1 MASKNVSKQE
11 HIKIS
16 ISNQIRDFLENMR
29 PTGSEWEAVFQ
40 ELHALIFQVIE
51 ETEQSLRTQVLEKAA
66 DQLSAEQLLEKF
78 SPSLPE
84 AQKIEI
90 HLWLGRNYEKL
101 GAWDKALEV
110 YQQVVSFCDA
120 PESFGQKAEALRW
133 IGHIQSMKNEW
144 KQALKS
150 YQESLTLCLKIGDQH
165 GEINGYNSLGI
176 FHFEQGALDEA
187 ATYWDKALELAERFD
202 MPELSAQINNNLGAL
217 ANTRGHPEQALAY
230 YGESVPRFEK
240 IGNSRGLAETYHNM
254 AMTYSDL
261 QRWSEAGVC
270 YDKSYQLARG
280 NWRCAAAGDH
290 QIKPGKA
297 VSGHPGLADCRGS
310 VQAGVAH
317 VPAPGRQFRRSGG
330 VQIFRHH
337 LYHEAKMVGGDIAF

>member
-1 MASKNVSKQE
+1 
-11 HIKIS
+11 
-16 ISNQIRDFLENMR
+16 MR

-202 MPELSAQINNNLGAL
+202 MPELSAQINNNLGAWQIPGG
-217 ANTRGHPEQALAY
+217 TRSRPWHITGRVFPASKKSGTA
-230 YGESVPRFEK
+230 GGWPRL
-240 IGNSRGLAETYHNM
+240 ITI
-254 AMTYSDL
+254 
-261 QRWSEAGVC
+261 
-270 YDKSYQLARG
+270 
-280 NWRCAAAGDH
+280 WR
-290 QIKPGKA
+290 
-297 VSGHPGLADCRGS
+297 
-310 VQAGVAH
+310 
-317 VPAPGRQFRRSGG
+317 
-330 VQIFRHH
+330 
-337 LYHEAKMVGGDIAF
+337 